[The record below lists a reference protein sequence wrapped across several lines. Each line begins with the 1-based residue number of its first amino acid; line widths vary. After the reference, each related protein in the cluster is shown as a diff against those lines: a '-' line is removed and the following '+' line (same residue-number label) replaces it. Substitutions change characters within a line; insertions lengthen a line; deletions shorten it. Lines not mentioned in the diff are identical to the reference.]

1 MERPTTT
8 SMLFLDAM
16 YRCKIKVICG
26 SFCFPDQRNE
36 EHPFDTVR
44 YSVHFVFSPGDEAPR
59 VFTIPKPQDVLWS
72 VIHYL
77 TLTKNKSTFAR
88 INILGQVI
96 LSLCCLSSKIIFSL
110 PSDGGMAVCSSMSR
124 WSRNTS
130 PSVKKHHMLHH
141 TSPSDAQPRFSQSS
155 LWYSDHRN

>member
-1 MERPTTT
+1 MKTQQRIPGKVSSTFLQLLITVDKKPTINIIQNAMERPTTT

-44 YSVHFVFSPGDEAPR
+44 YSVYFVFSPGDEAPR

-72 VIHYL
+72 VVHYL

-110 PSDGGMAVCSSMSR
+110 PSEGG
-124 WSRNTS
+124 W
-130 PSVKKHHMLHH
+130 
-141 TSPSDAQPRFSQSS
+141 QSAP
-155 LWYSDHRN
+155 L